1 MKLHNVAGFHLLA
14 LLCVNLCGVRI
25 RELSLFGQ
33 HNPVARLAATVTHAE
48 GELVQ
53 VGVRTGRDGVGG
65 GFHAVILHHPG
76 WSVNPDTQQIN
87 LFIPSIFPL
96 DRFRIS

>member
-1 MKLHNVAGFHLLA
+1 MKLHNVATVCAFH
-14 LLCVNLCGVRI
+14 LLCVNLGGVGI

-33 HNPVARLAATVTHAE
+33 HNPVARLATTVTHAE

-65 GFHAVILHHPG
+65 FHVTSLHHPG
-76 WSVNPDTQQIN
+76 WCVKPHTAEIN
-87 LFIPSIFPL
+87 LFIPSGFPL
-96 DRFRIS
+96 DRFWNL

>member
-1 MKLHNVAGFHLLA
+1 MATVCAFH
-14 LLCVNLCGVRI
+14 LLCVNLGGVGI

-48 GELVQ
+48 DELVQ
-53 VGVRTGRDGVGG
+53 VGVRTGWDGVG

-76 WSVNPDTQQIN
+76 WCVNPDTQQIN
-87 LFIPSIFPL
+87 LFIPGGFPL
-96 DRFRIS
+96 DRFRNL